1 MNLLTLIRLLHLASP
16 ALPVGA
22 YSYSQGLEWA
32 VETSVVS
39 DETAAGQWIADTLQ
53 WNLARWEAPLVGR
66 MMKLWVEM
74 ASLMG
79 SDLTPMESDL
89 DSIGVR
95 SDPISDAIA
104 ALNTSFLA
112 ARETAEL
119 RAETVQMGYSC
130 LRVLPELFSASPHPL
145 ATTGLAL
152 LATLDEPAFPTV
164 WSCAAAASGVSA
176 ESAVAAYL
184 WAWLEN
190 QVMGAIK
197 LVPLGQSAGQRL
209 LARLSE
215 KIPEL
220 SRMAC
225 HLPESEWHNFAPGL
239 VLASSRHETQY
250 SRLFRS

>member
-1 MNLLTLIRLLHLASP
+1 MNPLVLIRLLHLASP

-32 VETSVVS
+32 VESGVVR
-39 DETAAGQWIADTLQ
+39 DEAGAGEWIADALQ
-53 WNLARWEAPLVGR
+53 WNLAQWEAPLVGR
-66 MMKLWVEM
+66 LVELW
-74 ASLMG
+74 
-79 SDLTPMESDL
+79 SDSVADTK
-89 DSIGVR
+89 G
-95 SDPISDAIA
+95 DAVV
-104 ALNTSFLA
+104 ALNAGFLA

-130 LRVLPELFSASPHPL
+130 LKVLPELFNALPHCPPL

-152 LATLDEPAFPTV
+152 LATLGEPAFPTV
-164 WSCAAAASGVSA
+164 WSCAAAVSGASA
-176 ESAVAAYL
+176 ESAVTAYL

-215 KIPEL
+215 KIPDL
-220 SRMAC
+220 SRTAC
-225 HLPESEWHNFAPGL
+225 RLPESEWHNFAPGL